1 MLDKVSVGRD
11 GVMSSIKFEEGYIFR
26 NNRSITSLPDIALT
40 ELVANAWDAGALM
53 VDITIPI
60 EDESSISITDDGC
73 GMSEDEFM
81 ERWMTL
87 NYNRAKHQ
95 GKEVTFPPDMQIENK
110 KRIAYGRNGVGRHG
124 MLCFSDRYSVET
136 WRDGIGMKFVI
147 GVTSGEE
154 PFSIVS
160 KEQIKRDGH
169 GTTISAFVS
178 RNKPVLDNIKDILSA
193 RFIYDPQ
200 FILRVN
206 GENLTLFSRDN
217 DIQNI
222 EVVTADG
229 VKLSISI
236 VDSSKTAHI
245 SRRHGIAFWVGGR
258 LVGNPSWSY
267 RKWQFLDA
275 RYKIAKR
282 YTIIV
287 QTEDVIDDVFPDWT
301 GFYDTS
307 KMDNVYAEVN
317 KVITELVSDVME
329 EQITELKSDIIDEK
343 RRDLERL
350 SISEKREISSFMDV
364 VTKKNPMIATEFLE
378 ISVEALMQIQQA
390 KKGTELLSQLSAMRP
405 EELDS
410 LSDLLKA
417 WDIND
422 IINVIDEIDRRI
434 LVVEAISRVYENKNT
449 DELHT
454 LHPLVLNAKWLF
466 GAEFDSPM
474 FVSNRAL
481 NTVVKSLFKDSEY
494 DLKAIANPR
503 KRPDIVCLNG
513 STMRTVCT
521 ERRDVE
527 AGEIMKPDQILIIE
541 LKRGGFEI
549 GAVEVAQAE
558 NYIRQ
563 IKKAGVLH
571 NEAFIHAFV
580 VGAEIGDID
589 AHRKLDSG
597 LVDVV
602 TYGILVDSAK
612 IKLFG
617 LKDKLEEHYNNIG
630 DESLVERA
638 LKEPNQMSLADYK

>member
-1 MLDKVSVGRD
+1 
-11 GVMSSIKFEEGYIFR
+11 MSSIKFEEDYIFR
-26 NNRSITSLPDIALT
+26 NNRSITSSPDIALT
-40 ELVANAWDAGALM
+40 ELVANAWDAGAST

-60 EDESSISITDDGC
+60 EDESHISITDDGC

-136 WRDGIGMKFVI
+136 WRDGIGMRFVI
-147 GVTSGEE
+147 GVTSGDE

-160 KEQIKRDGH
+160 KEQIKKDGH
-169 GTTISAFVS
+169 GTTISAYVS
-178 RNKPVLDNIKDILSA
+178 RNNPDIDSIKDILSA

-200 FILRVN
+200 FVLRVN
-206 GENLTLFSRDN
+206 GEELTLSSSD
-217 DIQNI
+217 DDVQNI
-222 EVVTADG
+222 EVVTEDK

-236 VDSSKTAHI
+236 VDSTKTAHI
-245 SRRHGIAFWVGGR
+245 SRRHGVAFWVGGR

-275 RYKIAKR
+275 RYRIAKR

-287 QTEDVIDDVFPDWT
+287 QTEDIIDDVLPDWT
-301 GFYDTS
+301 GFYDTA
-307 KMDNVYAEVN
+307 KMDNVYSEVN
-317 KVITELVSDVME
+317 KVITKLVSDVME
-329 EQITELKSDIIDEK
+329 EQVTDLKREVIDEK
-343 RRDLERL
+343 RRDLEGL
-350 SISEKREISSFMDV
+350 SISEKREISSFMDM
-364 VTKKNPMIATEFLE
+364 VTKENPMVATEFLQT
-378 ISVEALMQIQQA
+378 SVEALMHIQQA
-390 KKGTELLSQLSAMRP
+390 KKGTELLSQLSAMSP

-410 LSDLLKA
+410 LADLLKA

-422 IINVIDEIDRRI
+422 VINVIDEIDRRI

-481 NTVVKSLFKDSEY
+481 NTVVKSLFKESEY
-494 DLKAIANPR
+494 DLEAIANPR

-513 STMRTVCT
+513 STLRTVCT
-521 ERRDVE
+521 ERRDIE

-549 GAVEVAQAE
+549 GAAEVAQAE
-558 NYIRQ
+558 NYVRQ
-563 IKKAGVLH
+563 IKKSGVLH
-571 NEAFIHAFV
+571 KESFIHAFV
-580 VGAEIGDID
+580 VGAKIGDID
-589 AHRKLDSG
+589 AHREPTSG
-597 LVDVV
+597 VIDVV
-602 TYGILVDSAK
+602 TYGALVDTAK

-617 LKDKLEEHYNNIG
+617 LKDKLEEHYNSIG

-638 LKEPNQMSLADYK
+638 LKEPVQMSLADYK

>member
-1 MLDKVSVGRD
+1 
-11 GVMSSIKFEEGYIFR
+11 MSSIKFEEDYIFR
-26 NNRSITSLPDIALT
+26 NNRSITSSPDIALT
-40 ELVANAWDAGALM
+40 ELVANAWDAGALT

-60 EDESSISITDDGC
+60 EDESYISITDDGC

-95 GKEVTFPPDMQIENK
+95 GKEVTFPPDLQIENK

-136 WRDGIGMKFVI
+136 WRNGVGMRFVI
-147 GVTSGEE
+147 GVAFGDE

-160 KEQIKRDGH
+160 KDQIEKEGH
-169 GTTISAFVS
+169 GTTISTYVS
-178 RNKPVLDNIKDILSA
+178 RNTPDLDSIKDILSA
-193 RFIYDPQ
+193 RFIFDPQ
-200 FILRVN
+200 FVLRVN
-206 GENLTLFSRDN
+206 GEELSLSSSD
-217 DIQNI
+217 DDVKNI
-222 EVVTADG
+222 EAITEDG
-229 VKLSISI
+229 VKLNISI
-236 VDSSKTAHI
+236 VDSTKTAHI
-245 SRRHGIAFWVGGR
+245 SRRHGVAFWVGGR

-275 RYKIAKR
+275 RYKVAKR

-287 QTEDVIDDVFPDWT
+287 QTEDIIDDVLPDWT
-301 GFYDTS
+301 GFYDTA
-307 KMDNVYAEVN
+307 KMDNVYSEVN

-329 EQITELKSDIIDEK
+329 EQVTDLKREVIDEK
-343 RRDLERL
+343 RRDLEGL
-350 SISEKREISSFMDV
+350 SISEKREISSFMDM
-364 VTKKNPMIATEFLE
+364 VTKENPMVATEFLQT
-378 ISVEALMQIQQA
+378 SVEALMHIQQA
-390 KKGTELLSQLSAMRP
+390 RKGTELLSQLSAMSP

-422 IINVIDEIDRRI
+422 VINVIDEIDRRI

-481 NTVVKSLFKDSEY
+481 NTVVKSLFKESEY
-494 DLKAIANPR
+494 DLEAIANPR

-513 STMRTVCT
+513 STLRTVCT
-521 ERRDVE
+521 ERRDIE

-549 GAVEVAQAE
+549 GAAEVAQAE
-558 NYIRQ
+558 NYVRQ
-563 IKKAGVLH
+563 IKKSAVLH
-571 NEAFIHAFV
+571 KESFIHAFV

-589 AHRKLDSG
+589 THRKSDSG

-602 TYGILVDSAK
+602 TYGTLVDTAK

-617 LKDKLEEHYNNIG
+617 LKDKLEEHYNSIG

-638 LKEPNQMSLADYK
+638 LKEPMQMSLADYK

>member
-1 MLDKVSVGRD
+1 
-11 GVMSSIKFEEGYIFR
+11 MSSIKFEEDYIFR
-26 NNRSITSLPDIALT
+26 NNRSITSSPDIALT
-40 ELVANAWDAGALM
+40 ELVANAWDAGAST

-60 EDESSISITDDGC
+60 EDESHISITDDGC

-136 WRDGIGMKFVI
+136 WRDGIGMRFVI
-147 GVTSGEE
+147 GVTSGDE

-160 KEQIKRDGH
+160 KEQIKKDGH
-169 GTTISAFVS
+169 GTTISAYVS
-178 RNKPVLDNIKDILSA
+178 RNNPDIDSIKDILSA

-200 FILRVN
+200 FVLRVN
-206 GENLTLFSRDN
+206 GEELTLSSSD
-217 DIQNI
+217 DDVQNI
-222 EVVTADG
+222 EVVTEDK

-236 VDSSKTAHI
+236 VDSTKTAHI
-245 SRRHGIAFWVGGR
+245 SRRHGVAFWVGGR

-287 QTEDVIDDVFPDWT
+287 QTEDIIDDVLPDWT
-301 GFYDTS
+301 GFYDTA
-307 KMDNVYAEVN
+307 KMDNVYSEVN

-329 EQITELKSDIIDEK
+329 EQVTDLKREVIDEK
-343 RRDLERL
+343 RRDLEGL
-350 SISEKREISSFMDV
+350 SISEKREISSFMDM
-364 VTKKNPMIATEFLE
+364 VTKENPMVATEFLQT
-378 ISVEALMQIQQA
+378 SVEALMHIQQA
-390 KKGTELLSQLSAMRP
+390 KKGTELLSQLSAMSP

-410 LSDLLKA
+410 LADLLKA

-422 IINVIDEIDRRI
+422 VINVIDEIDRRI

-481 NTVVKSLFKDSEY
+481 NTVVKSLFKESEY
-494 DLKAIANPR
+494 DLGAIANPR

-513 STMRTVCT
+513 STLRTVCT
-521 ERRDVE
+521 ERRDIE

-549 GAVEVAQAE
+549 GAAEVAQAE
-558 NYIRQ
+558 NYVRQ
-563 IKKAGVLH
+563 IKKSGVLH
-571 NEAFIHAFV
+571 KESFIHAFV
-580 VGAEIGDID
+580 VGAKIGDID
-589 AHRKLDSG
+589 AHREPTSG
-597 LVDVV
+597 VIDVV
-602 TYGILVDSAK
+602 TYGALVDTAK

-617 LKDKLEEHYNNIG
+617 LKDKLEEHYNSIG

-638 LKEPNQMSLADYK
+638 LKEPVQMSLADYK